1 MCGLDDPVQHRLH
14 SHTHT
19 DNSCC
24 TLAMMCL
31 FLYIHA
37 SSHCMFTLLYF
48 ITAFVNVTPL
58 DVFKKTMGR
67 VIGDEKGVLL
77 LQKLRH
83 LQFCLWQPKHDL
95 FSPYPNL
102 SPVTCHLSPVTCHLP
117 VSWNRKD
124 QNDQKLL
131 NISVLMWSLV
141 WTITT
146 VWNILLLTFFVL
158 SIQSLFTFVWFQL
171 SNDIHIL
178 LFQSRPYFLSHTHIE
193 HRHLANRGTGFYF
206 WPLCSSIRTVWG

>member
-102 SPVTCHLSPVTCHLP
+102 SPVTCHLSPARVMEQKGPKRPKASKHLSFNVEP
-117 VSWNRKD
+117 RLDYNNSLKHSPPDFLCSFHTIIIHVCLISAFKRYSHTAVS
-124 QNDQKLL
+124 
-131 NISVLMWSLV
+131 
-141 WTITT
+141 ITP
-146 VWNILLLTFFVL
+146 
-158 SIQSLFTFVWFQL
+158 LF
-171 SNDIHIL
+171 S
-178 LFQSRPYFLSHTHIE
+178 LSHTHWTPSP
-193 HRHLANRGTGFYF
+193 G
-206 WPLCSSIRTVWG
+206 

>member
-1 MCGLDDPVQHRLH
+1 MFLRRPWAALQETKRGFFFFFLMRSWDIYSFVCGNQNMTFSRPNQTCHL
-14 SHTHT
+14 
-19 DNSCC
+19 
-24 TLAMMCL
+24 
-31 FLYIHA
+31 
-37 SSHCMFTLLYF
+37 SS
-48 ITAFVNVTPL
+48 
-58 DVFKKTMGR
+58 
-67 VIGDEKGVLL
+67 VI
-77 LQKLRH
+77 
-83 LQFCLWQPKHDL
+83 
-95 FSPYPNL
+95 
-102 SPVTCHLSPVTCHLP
+102 CHLSPVTCHLP

-131 NISVLMWSLV
+131 NISVLTWSLV

-193 HRHLANRGTGFYF
+193 HRHLANRATGFYF